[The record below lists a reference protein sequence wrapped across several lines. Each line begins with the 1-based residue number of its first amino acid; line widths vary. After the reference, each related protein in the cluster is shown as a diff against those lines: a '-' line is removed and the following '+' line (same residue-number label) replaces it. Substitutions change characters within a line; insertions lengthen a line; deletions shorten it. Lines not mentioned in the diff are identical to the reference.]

1 MSDLRGGSTVGGNII
16 YHDGNREY
24 HAGRDTIERYIYGN
38 VSVCELMWYRVPR
51 ACKIAEIQASLSTL
65 PTGSNFV
72 CDVRKN
78 GAAATD
84 SVTISDAG
92 IVIGTGATAINGV
105 YFTKGSVDPAVS
117 DLVEGDVL
125 NFFITSVGS
134 GSPGAFFQLLVRLV

>member
-24 HAGRDTIERYIYGN
+24 HAGRDTIERYVFGD
-38 VSVCELMWYRVPR
+38 VSVATLMYYRVPR
-51 ACKIAEIQASLSTL
+51 ACKIAEIQASLAGL
-65 PTGSNFV
+65 PTGQAFV

-78 GAAATD
+78 GSAATD

-92 IVIGTGATAINGV
+92 IVIGTGAIAINGV
-105 YFTKGSVDPAVS
+105 YSTKGSVDPAVS

-134 GSPGAFFQLLVRLV
+134 GLPGSYFQLLVRLV